1 MVCFGAI
8 EKKRKQ
14 TMLLIYLIRR
24 YSLSVVVKSLFLP
37 IISFP
42 AAENQS
48 NFRIRFV
55 VKWYLSTSY
64 FVFVFVCFLKNRT
77 LICLVFAFKEGEKHN
92 RLYKSKD
99 DDMRHRQ
106 ELEKKRLPKIQRNEL
121 RNKMQG
127 RRKQIRSERNK
138 RESLSI
144 GGLSA
149 PEKEKMREVCRK
161 SNYWISS

>member
-1 MVCFGAI
+1 M
-8 EKKRKQ
+8 R
-14 TMLLIYLIRR
+14 
-24 YSLSVVVKSLFLP
+24 
-37 IISFP
+37 
-42 AAENQS
+42 
-48 NFRIRFV
+48 
-55 VKWYLSTSY
+55 
-64 FVFVFVCFLKNRT
+64 
-77 LICLVFAFKEGEKHN
+77 CLVFAFQEGEQHN
-92 RLYKSKD
+92 RLHKSKE

-149 PEKEKMREVCRK
+149 PEKEKMREVCKK

>member
-1 MVCFGAI
+1 M
-8 EKKRKQ
+8 R
-14 TMLLIYLIRR
+14 
-24 YSLSVVVKSLFLP
+24 
-37 IISFP
+37 
-42 AAENQS
+42 
-48 NFRIRFV
+48 
-55 VKWYLSTSY
+55 
-64 FVFVFVCFLKNRT
+64 
-77 LICLVFAFKEGEKHN
+77 CLMFAFQEGEQHN
-92 RLYKSKD
+92 RLYKSKE

-149 PEKEKMREVCRK
+149 PEKEKMREVCKK